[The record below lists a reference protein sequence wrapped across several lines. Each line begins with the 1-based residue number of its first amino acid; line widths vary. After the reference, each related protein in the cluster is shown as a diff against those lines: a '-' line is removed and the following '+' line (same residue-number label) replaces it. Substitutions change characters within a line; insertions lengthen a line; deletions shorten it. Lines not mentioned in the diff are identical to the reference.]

1 MNALASKEEV
11 YIDYYNKVMHYV
23 AGKIKNRHEV
33 DDIVSEIFLK
43 VNEKFDTFDA
53 GKSSIS
59 TWIYTIARN
68 TVIDYYRVSRPHAE
82 LPEELSSSASVE
94 DDILRRES
102 LESLA
107 SAIEGLD
114 ERLRDLIILRYYSGC
129 TLKEIAAKMQVSYS
143 YIKILH
149 NSALRELKKSVD
161 FRV

>member
-1 MNALASKEEV
+1 M
-11 YIDYYNKVMHYV
+11 
-23 AGKIKNRHEV
+23 
-33 DDIVSEIFLK
+33 
-43 VNEKFDTFDA
+43 
-53 GKSSIS
+53 
-59 TWIYTIARN
+59 
-68 TVIDYYRVSRPHAE
+68 IDYYRVSRPHAE

-149 NSALRELKKSVD
+149 SSALRELKKSVD
-161 FRV
+161 FRF

>member
-1 MNALASKEEV
+1 MNASASKEAV
-11 YIDYYNKVMHYV
+11 YIDYYEKVRRYV
-23 AGKIKNRHEV
+23 TGKINNRHEA
-33 DDIVSEIFLK
+33 DDIVSEVFLK
-43 VNEKFDTFDA
+43 VNEKFDTFDD

-68 TVIDYYRVSRPHAE
+68 TVIDYYRINKPYAE

-107 SAIEGLD
+107 SAIESLD
-114 ERLRDLIILRYYSGC
+114 GRLRDLIILRYYSGC

-161 FRV
+161 FQI